1 MCDAVGTEHGPELDL
16 HFNIAKP
23 YVVNG
28 RIRVGEP
35 VTVTRLWRCD
45 NQYRLTAFEGQTLA
59 PRRNVAGNSVVV
71 ETGGESV
78 PQRFDRLVHAGMP
91 HHVLLSFGHHA
102 ETFRRMAR
110 LLQMNWWA

>member
-1 MCDAVGTEHGPELDL
+1 VGTPYGPALDQ

-28 RIRVGEP
+28 RIRSGESI
-35 VTVTRLWRCD
+35 TVTRLWRCD
-45 NQYRLTAFEGQTLA
+45 NRYHLTAFEGQSVD
-59 PRRNVAGNSVVV
+59 PRRKITGNSVLVRV
-71 ETGGESV
+71 NGESV
-78 PQRFDRLVHAGMP
+78 PARFDRLLHAGMP

-110 LLQMNWWA
+110 LLGVEWVA